1 MANIASAK
9 KRIRQDIKRAE
20 RNASRLSVVK
30 TYVKKLETAITSAN
44 KEDAQKAFNKAQSV
58 ISKTAKV
65 GTIHKKTASRKI
77 ARLNAKLKKIS

>member
-20 RNASRLSVVK
+20 KNASRLSVVK

-58 ISKTAKV
+58 IAKTAKV